1 MFVGDWEISIMYHEQ
16 HISGSPFSVRVY
28 DAEAVQVFGLE
39 QQGDAGQAY
48 GFTGMNFKSNNICGE
63 SILFQIMLLE
73 FLYFF

>member
-1 MFVGDWEISIMYHEQ
+1 MYHEQ

-39 QQGDAGQAY
+39 QQGDAGQTY

-63 SILFQIMLLE
+63 PKKFQMTLLK
-73 FLYFF
+73 FLNFFH